1 MKRLLI
7 LLLLF
12 LSSCQHNNNVKSL
25 IDLVPTDPVLIIKNR
40 TDLNNNLVNFN
51 NGLNQ
56 ILVKNL
62 DSITDF
68 DLPSETLTSY
78 HVIGKNEIKP
88 ISFRHFIAGYY
99 ENKNIIDSIQYENHL
114 IKKIGDEEYFYFS
127 TVKNNILIQSK
138 SKLLIENSL
147 RNSNLVKKNTEQD
160 LLDLNKISNSSTV
173 LFISEKL
180 ENYIDNKELNYF
192 FSIKNL
198 SKWFQ
203 FDVDLNKNGIILN
216 GVSFQNDSIPRPI
229 NYLNGT
235 NSSKS
240 ELLNL
245 VPNNFIDFKSF
256 GFDFKQYLKNIEKFE
271 SISEIEKI
279 KNDSILFDVKEFAVL
294 SSIKDSLIMVNF
306 KNSES
311 FESYVNSSITDSYK
325 YRNFTINKINSDL
338 FNFDLIKFYNLKS
351 NQKYFTQI
359 ENNIVVGNSKEKI
372 ENLLS
377 NLSNK
382 STLKNNLDFVQIQ
395 NQIPE
400 KSTYLNIT
408 NIEKTKSS
416 LLNKFGL
423 SSQDYPYKVNLI
435 TLEDNFIYNI
445 HTVLKINES
454 NKDDKINLSGNFK
467 AEYPINFSP
476 KFVTNYVTN
485 KKEIIFQDELN
496 NLYLISLNGELI
508 WKKNIET
515 KIIGDIQQI
524 DLYKNGRLQFAFNT
538 TKDFQI
544 LDKNGK
550 IVKKVKHDN
559 KVGLSI
565 FDYDK
570 VKNYRFF
577 LLGKDLRL
585 INSKMNNV
593 KGFTKKNL
601 KGQFVTKPKHY
612 RIGSKDYLIFN
623 VDNKIIITDRR
634 GNVRIKNNLGN
645 IDKEIYLHQNY
656 FTTID
661 KNNNLI
667 KLDTKG
673 KVIKNPLPLESKY
686 FINANKNNVIYLGEN
701 ILNIN
706 DKIIEL
712 KFGNYLRPKLFST
725 KSKDLIS
732 VINKEENKVYMFNSS
747 GEEIKNFPIF
757 GSSSIDFFE
766 NKKTEKY
773 ITCVGESNEILVY
786 SFN

>member
-62 DSITDF
+62 ESITDY
-68 DLPSETLTSY
+68 DSETLTSY

-160 LLDLNKISNSSTV
+160 LLDLNKISNSNTV

-180 ENYIDNKELNYF
+180 EDYIDNKELNYF

-311 FESYVNSSITDSYK
+311 FESHVNSSITDSYK

-351 NQKYFTQI
+351 NQKYFAQI
-359 ENNIVVGNSKEKI
+359 ENNIVVGNSKDKV

-400 KSTYLNIT
+400 KSTYLSIT

-686 FINANKNNVIYLGEN
+686 FINANKNNVIYLSEN

-766 NKKTEKY
+766 NKKSKKY

>member
-1 MKRLLI
+1 MKRQLI

-25 IDLVPTDPVLIIKNR
+25 IDLVPTEPVLIIKNR
-40 TDLNNNLVNFN
+40 TDLNNSLVNFN

-56 ILVKNL
+56 TLVKNL

-99 ENKNIIDSIQYENHL
+99 KNKNIIDSIQYENHF

-147 RNSNLVKKNTEQD
+147 RNSNLVKKNTEQE

-311 FESYVNSSITDSYK
+311 FESHVNSSITDSYK
-325 YRNFTINKINSDL
+325 YRNFTINKINRDL

-351 NQKYFTQI
+351 NQKYFAQI

-400 KSTYLNIT
+400 KSTYLSIT

-445 HTVLKINES
+445 HTVLKITES
-454 NKDDKINLSGNFK
+454 NNNDKINLSGNFT

-508 WKKNIET
+508 WKKNIEN

-538 TKDFQI
+538 TKDLQI

-550 IVKKVKHDN
+550 IVKKIKHDN

-577 LLGKDLRL
+577 LIGKGLRL

-634 GNVRIKNNLGN
+634 GNVRIKNNLSN

-732 VINKEENKVYMFNSS
+732 VVNKEENKVYMFNSS

-757 GSSSIDFFE
+757 GSSSIDFYE
-766 NKKTEKY
+766 NKKSKKY

>member
-1 MKRLLI
+1 
-7 LLLLF
+7 
-12 LSSCQHNNNVKSL
+12 
-25 IDLVPTDPVLIIKNR
+25 
-40 TDLNNNLVNFN
+40 
-51 NGLNQ
+51 
-56 ILVKNL
+56 
-62 DSITDF
+62 
-68 DLPSETLTSY
+68 
-78 HVIGKNEIKP
+78 
-88 ISFRHFIAGYY
+88 
-99 ENKNIIDSIQYENHL
+99 
-114 IKKIGDEEYFYFS
+114 
-127 TVKNNILIQSK
+127 
-138 SKLLIENSL
+138 
-147 RNSNLVKKNTEQD
+147 
-160 LLDLNKISNSSTV
+160 
-173 LFISEKL
+173 
-180 ENYIDNKELNYF
+180 
-192 FSIKNL
+192 
-198 SKWFQ
+198 
-203 FDVDLNKNGIILN
+203 
-216 GVSFQNDSIPRPI
+216 
-229 NYLNGT
+229 
-235 NSSKS
+235 
-240 ELLNL
+240 
-245 VPNNFIDFKSF
+245 
-256 GFDFKQYLKNIEKFE
+256 
-271 SISEIEKI
+271 
-279 KNDSILFDVKEFAVL
+279 
-294 SSIKDSLIMVNF
+294 MVNF

-311 FESYVNSSITDSYK
+311 FESHVNSSITDSYK

-351 NQKYFTQI
+351 NQKYFAQI

-400 KSTYLNIT
+400 KSTYLSIT

-454 NKDDKINLSGNFK
+454 NNDDKINLSGNFK

-634 GNVRIKNNLGN
+634 GNVRIKNNLSN

-686 FINANKNNVIYLGEN
+686 FINANKNNVIYLSEN

-757 GSSSIDFFE
+757 GSSSIDFYE
-766 NKKTEKY
+766 NKKSKKY

>member
-7 LLLLF
+7 LLILF

-40 TDLNNNLVNFN
+40 TDLNNNLINFN

-62 DSITDF
+62 DSITDY

-147 RNSNLVKKNTEQD
+147 RNSNLVKKNTDQE

-351 NQKYFTQI
+351 NQKYFAQI

-400 KSTYLNIT
+400 KSTYLSIT

-454 NKDDKINLSGNFK
+454 NNDDKINLSGNFK

-485 KKEIIFQDELN
+485 KKEIIFQDDLN

-508 WKKNIET
+508 WKKNIEN

-634 GNVRIKNNLGN
+634 GNVRIKNNLSN

-686 FINANKNNVIYLGEN
+686 FINANKNNVIYLSEN

-757 GSSSIDFFE
+757 GSSSIDFYE
-766 NKKTEKY
+766 NKKSKKY
-773 ITCVGESNEILVY
+773 ITCVGEFNEILVY